1 MSFECDKCFK
11 SFSTKWNLKRHKTRK
26 NPCVPINNSDVEN
39 SIDNNNR
46 SSEVEPNEIKSINL
60 YICKYCYKCY
70 INKTSKYSHQIKCK
84 NNNDRTTIK
93 EERIDNIKEIIKK
106 VKNTDKSLLI
116 KNDEVKLVKNKN
128 IRKKDKYNIITS
140 LSTVLITKKIKNIK
154 I

>member
-26 NPCVPINNSDVEN
+26 NSCVSIDNSNVEN
-39 SIDNNNR
+39 SIDNNNI
-46 SSEVEPNEIKSINL
+46 SGKVEQNEVKSINL

-70 INKTSKYSHQIKCK
+70 NSRKSKYKHQEKCK
-84 NNNDRTTIK
+84 DSSNVIIK
-93 EERIDNIKEIIKK
+93 EERIDNIKEIVKK

-116 KNDEVKLVKNKN
+116 NNDEIKLVKNKN

-140 LSTVLITKKIKNIK
+140 LSTVLIAKKIKNIK
-154 I
+154 N